1 MLSKLF
7 KKNDETQ
14 YLYVL
19 FEDTTHSFMAEK
31 AFKEAGLPG
40 KLISAPSFLTA
51 GCGLAWRGE
60 VETEEEMRKLILE
73 NNLSYEKIVIH

>member
-31 AFKEAGLPG
+31 TFKEAGLPG
-40 KLISAPSFLTA
+40 KLVSAPSFLTA

-60 VETEEEMRKLILE
+60 AETEGETKKIISES
-73 NNLSYEKIVIH
+73 NLSYEKIVIH

>member
-1 MLSKLF
+1 MLNKLF
-7 KKNDETQ
+7 KKKDENQ

-19 FEDTTHSFMAEK
+19 FEDTIHSFMAEK

-40 KLISAPSFLTA
+40 KLISAPSYLTA

-60 VETEEEMRKLILE
+60 AETEEEAKKIISE
-73 NNLSYEKIVIH
+73 SNLSYEKIVIH